1 MAGVPAVP
9 SDAIEAAIDEVMSRL
24 LPSGAAGGGH
34 LACAVLG
41 QRVAAVANHRSH
53 TEAVAAHEEDE
64 MSWDDI
70 GHAFGIS
77 PETARERFR
86 SAPTGLPG

>member
-1 MAGVPAVP
+1 VAGVPSVP

-24 LPSGAAGGGH
+24 VPHQADGGGH
-34 LACAVLG
+34 LARAVMG
-41 QRVAAVANHRSH
+41 QRIAAVANHRSH
-53 TEAVAAHEEDE
+53 TEVTAAREEDA

>member
-1 MAGVPAVP
+1 MASAPAVP
-9 SDAIEAAIDEVMSRL
+9 SGAIEAAIDEVISRL
-24 LPSGAAGGGH
+24 LPDEAGGGGH
-34 LACAVLG
+34 LARAVLG
-41 QRVAAVANHRSH
+41 QRIAAVANHRSH
-53 TEAVAAHEEDE
+53 TEVVAAHEEDA

-77 PETARERFR
+77 PENARERFR